1 MKSYWRATAWY
12 LGFGV
17 VWIFATD
24 LWIDSMAEGTA
35 VLTAMQTMK
44 GWIFIVASAAL
55 VFFLTKRSVDQRA
68 ALEAE
73 KLAVFRKTVEGAHHI
88 LLNYVNQMQIVTIA
102 AEHCPGFDREALE
115 TATEVSDK
123 VVSELRKL
131 DRIARV
137 TTEEIDAVIYEDLR
151 KPPASC

>member
-12 LGFGV
+12 LAFGV
-17 VWIFATD
+17 LWIFVTD
-24 LWIDSMAEGTA
+24 RWIDSVAEGTH

-44 GWIFIVASAAL
+44 GWIFILASAAL
-55 VFFLTKRSVDQRA
+55 VFFLTKRSADQRA
-68 ALEAE
+68 AMEAE

-102 AEHCPGFDREALE
+102 AETCPGFDREALE

-123 VVSELRKL
+123 VVAELRKL
-131 DRIARV
+131 DRISRV

-151 KPPASC
+151 NPPASR